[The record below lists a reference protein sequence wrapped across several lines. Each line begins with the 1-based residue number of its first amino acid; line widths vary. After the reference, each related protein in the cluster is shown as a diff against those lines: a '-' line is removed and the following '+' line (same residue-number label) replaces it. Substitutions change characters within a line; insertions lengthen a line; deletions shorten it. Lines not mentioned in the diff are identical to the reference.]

1 VNVETFSDIPEPQR
15 RPGEGYA
22 ILSFFLG
29 MVSLGT
35 FLCGIGAVFGL
46 LGLLLGF
53 SGLQSRFRT
62 LSILGLMLNLTGL
75 LFSLGMIAIIVV
87 IQTTTERELPPHPN
101 GTKAPFVDR

>member
-1 VNVETFSDIPEPQR
+1 MEPFPDLPEPR
-15 RPGEGYA
+15 RRTGEGYA

-29 MVSLGT
+29 VVSLTT
-35 FLCGIGAVFGL
+35 FFCGIGAVFGL
-46 LGLLLGF
+46 LGLLMGF

-62 LSILGLMLNLTGL
+62 LGILGLLLNLTGL

-87 IQTTTERELPPHPN
+87 IQTTTEREMPPHPN

>member
-1 VNVETFSDIPEPQR
+1 MDTFPDLPEPQR
-15 RPGEGYA
+15 RTGDGYA
-22 ILSFFLG
+22 ILSFLLG
-29 MVSLGT
+29 LAAVAT
-35 FLCGIGAVFGL
+35 FLCGIGAVFGI

-62 LSILGLMLNLTGL
+62 LSILGLVMNLTGL

-87 IQTTTERELPPHPN
+87 IQTTTEREMPPHPN